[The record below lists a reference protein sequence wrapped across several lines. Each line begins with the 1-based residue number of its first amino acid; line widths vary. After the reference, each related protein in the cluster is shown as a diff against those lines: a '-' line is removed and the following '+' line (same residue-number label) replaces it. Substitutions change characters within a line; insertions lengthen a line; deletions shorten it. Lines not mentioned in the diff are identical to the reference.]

1 MHVLIKL
8 TEKIYLKIYLS
19 KIQTILYNI
28 CVEVKCRM
36 FAQKCRKLTIHV
48 KKAPFSETLTPG
60 VKTAEEL
67 LVCLRD
73 LGVEG
78 GQDEIRPIRHALL
91 SRPKQGCSPP
101 PIDLIIC
108 RNS

>member
-1 MHVLIKL
+1 MV
-8 TEKIYLKIYLS
+8 EKS
-19 KIQTILYNI
+19 AT
-28 CVEVKCRM
+28 
-36 FAQKCRKLTIHV
+36 
-48 KKAPFSETLTPG
+48 FSETLTPG

-101 PIDLIIC
+101 
-108 RNS
+108 

>member
-8 TEKIYLKIYLS
+8 TEKIYFQIYLS
-19 KIQTILYNI
+19 KTQTILYNI
-28 CVEVKCRM
+28 RVEVKCRM
-36 FAQKCRKLTIHV
+36 FAQKCRKLTLHV
-48 KKAPFSETLTPG
+48 EKSATFSETLTPG

-78 GQDEIRPIRHALL
+78 G
-91 SRPKQGCSPP
+91 GTG
-101 PIDLIIC
+101 
-108 RNS
+108 

>member
-1 MHVLIKL
+1 
-8 TEKIYLKIYLS
+8 
-19 KIQTILYNI
+19 
-28 CVEVKCRM
+28 M
-36 FAQKCRKLTIHV
+36 FAQKRRQLTTHV
-48 KKAPFSETLTPG
+48 EKSATFSETLTPG

>member
-1 MHVLIKL
+1 
-8 TEKIYLKIYLS
+8 
-19 KIQTILYNI
+19 
-28 CVEVKCRM
+28 M
-36 FAQKCRKLTIHV
+36 FAQKRRQLRLHV
-48 KKAPFSETLTPG
+48 EKSVMFSETLTPG

-91 SRPKQGCSPP
+91 SRPKQGCPP
-101 PIDLIIC
+101 PHRFNNL
-108 RNS
+108 

>member
-1 MHVLIKL
+1 M
-8 TEKIYLKIYLS
+8 S

-28 CVEVKCRM
+28 LIEVKCRM
-36 FAQKCRKLTIHV
+36 FGFAQKCRKLKLHV
-48 KKAPFSETLTPG
+48 EKSATFSETLTPG

-78 GQDEIRPIRHALL
+78 GT
-91 SRPKQGCSPP
+91 G
-101 PIDLIIC
+101 
-108 RNS
+108 